1 MINLGMDFGSTY
13 TMVSILENG
22 EPRTVQSSHLMFHYP
37 SIVCY
42 DEDKNKYFYG
52 TSARERLG
60 KKGIVGFRGFK
71 MLLNEQ
77 MNPQMLRERNYSDK
91 HTPEFITSFFLR
103 SVLENTLKKLGEDKI
118 GLLVIGAP
126 ECWFQS
132 IRTIDARGT
141 LRVELRSEPTDAAA
155 FCVWNY
161 EKKNKK
167 QFDGSILV
175 VDYGGGT
182 LDTALVS
189 VSHIEDKVQIKPE
202 MLSGIGENS
211 DREIGK
217 AGIAYQEAVVRK
229 AISEALGVPEAQI
242 NTNPSFDRAVKDL
255 EDALI
260 TDCELIDDT
269 FADYVAT
276 PSQLKDEILLSVKY
290 NGWDVDINFA
300 QMKQAYDETIHS
312 ELQRVLEESSRELGE
327 GEQPYL
333 ALVGGFCNFYLVREQ
348 IQSLQAGRCQCKSQN
363 TISQGGGPRKGN
375 RLWRV
380 FDRQQGDRRVLR
392 CQLRHRH
399 VYQIQQP
406 RQGIHALRH
415 QLRSGIYP
423 RQNLFCTGQGRH
435 HRADDPH
442 RGGHLPVEFQ

>member
-1 MINLGMDFGSTY
+1 MINL
-13 TMVSILENG
+13 
-22 EPRTVQSSHLMFHYP
+22 
-37 SIVCY
+37 
-42 DEDKNKYFYG
+42 
-52 TSARERLG
+52 
-60 KKGIVGFRGFK
+60 
-71 MLLNEQ
+71 
-77 MNPQMLRERNYSDK
+77 
-91 HTPEFITSFFLR
+91 
-103 SVLENTLKKLGEDKI
+103 
-118 GLLVIGAP
+118 
-126 ECWFQS
+126 
-132 IRTIDARGT
+132 
-141 LRVELRSEPTDAAA
+141 
-155 FCVWNY
+155 
-161 EKKNKK
+161 
-167 QFDGSILV
+167 
-175 VDYGGGT
+175 
-182 LDTALVS
+182 
-189 VSHIEDKVQIKPE
+189 
-202 MLSGIGENS
+202 
-211 DREIGK
+211 
-217 AGIAYQEAVVRK
+217 GIAYQEAVVRK

-312 ELQRVLEESSRELGE
+312 QLQRVLEESSRELGE

-348 IQSLQAGRCQCKSQN
+348 IQDHFKL
-363 TISQGGGPRKGN
+363 GGVN
-375 RLWRV
+375 ARV
-380 FDRQQGDRRVLR
+380 RTLFHKEEDREKAIAYGACLIVR